1 MVVRIARLKRRAEFL
16 RVAAARRKR
25 ATPGLILQ
33 AAESQAAKAVEGG
46 FRVGFTASRRV
57 GKAVARNA
65 KAVEGGFRVGF
76 TASRRVGK
84 AVARNRA
91 RRRLRAAV
99 DKVMPSR
106 AQPGHDYVVIARR
119 ETLDRP
125 FAELVGDLESALDR
139 VAAPPAGGDRG
150 RAKRTAP

>member
-33 AAESQAAKAVEGG
+33 AAESQA
-46 FRVGFTASRRV
+46 
-57 GKAVARNA
+57 A

>member
-33 AAESQAAKAVEGG
+33 AAESQAA
-46 FRVGFTASRRV
+46 
-57 GKAVARNA
+57 N
-65 KAVEGGFRVGF
+65 AVEGGFRVGF

>member
-33 AAESQAAKAVEGG
+33 AAESQA
-46 FRVGFTASRRV
+46 
-57 GKAVARNA
+57 A

-139 VAAPPAGGDRG
+139 VAAPPADGARG